1 MMRIINSFKTILLSA
16 ILIIIGCR
24 VSAQCDYSDD
34 FTAFKVFAY
43 ADNYSEPYYQTSPAG
58 WEAEDACRH
67 TVGSEVLYLGGGKIA
82 EYARGLLRSPLFSDG
97 CTKVKLLYKPYLSS
111 QNTKLKVAIKQAN
124 NIVWSDTIIAND
136 NTTWKE
142 FSANVNIS
150 GAFNLVLENV
160 TDAESQFPS
169 KDISIKNI
177 CLTAPVV
184 IPAHNFQFNV
194 PKDATVFVGDKD
206 QTVTVAGNYLT
217 KHYVPFTKQ
226 TEVFI
231 AETDTSKIWYYN
243 LPAPKNA
250 SGGFNYRVTRAGK
263 APHVGLFKPKT
274 GTTVESD
281 TLLIYT
287 DAQLSA
293 RNAKDIDHDVN
304 SLNGRNVAD
313 IFLNINAQG
322 YLTLPLKAD
331 TTFQLIHTR
340 NWQAIDTDV
349 NNYFIEPDFHYTVLD
364 ENGQPSNSVIVVS
377 DSGLIK
383 PVGAGTAIV
392 LVDYDAMLCH
402 HTTNV
407 GISNVKTNPAFFSA
421 LWPENTGVFVVSVN
435 ATETGIQSN
444 MLINEYWSELNG
456 TDKVD
461 STLID
466 AELDVLYYESDK
478 GSFSYTFKPEGVTGI
493 EVATP
498 TVGTNALS
506 YRSFSTD
513 CVTANPD
520 GSYTVRLSNGR
531 NIVKLLSAT
540 GADYQVITA
549 KPVDY
554 TISNITNPG
563 QAFQPGDNVS
573 VLFNTLYHPCNKM
586 SGIYNMSAGIQYTGA
601 DVNFPLI
608 LGPGQYTFASRAQE
622 YKILIPDT
630 ITSSEFN
637 LTRGVLK
644 VKGFGS
650 NYGAHR
656 NITLQ
661 SGVAP
666 NLNASVRTGY
676 FGSLPE
682 IHIPIPGNQ
691 KYTVTAVSGTSDE
704 WGTYKFGE
712 ISPEGDSMVV
722 VGSNVTYT
730 FNPNAGYH
738 IGNVTLGAST
748 DVASNVVNNSFTIE
762 NIQSDTTITVLYA
775 VDKNNTI
782 TSNDI
787 LYWVGE
793 GANKVLVVVNWA
805 EKSLAWGYKFDGANP
820 IVVDVLDSIKS
831 ADTRFDFVGTS
842 YLSDITYT
850 DLTNNLAISP
860 DYILYNVNENPVWL
874 GVDEQ
879 TVANGDIVEFGTYSV
894 ALSDNFWNNVWTA
907 AITPVSVP
915 TITAIPV
922 VEASNIRVYPN
933 PFDSY
938 IMLETTTLGNAVIY
952 DLSGKPVLRVNVYA
966 GTNRINTS
974 ALGKGVYILKY
985 GLNSVRIVK

>member
-1 MMRIINSFKTILLSA
+1 MRNINSFKTILVSI
-16 ILIIIGCR
+16 ILILLG
-24 VSAQCDYSDD
+24 SSAKAQCGYSDD
-34 FTAFKVFAY
+34 FTAFKVFTY

-67 TVGSEVLYLGGGKIA
+67 TTGSEELYLGGGKIA
-82 EYARGLLRSPLFSDG
+82 EYARGLLRSPLFSTG
-97 CTKVKLLYKPYLSS
+97 CTKVKLSYKPYLSN
-111 QNTKLKVAIKQAN
+111 QNTKLTVAIRQAN

-136 NTTWKE
+136 KTTWKE
-142 FSANVNIS
+142 FSAVVNIS

-177 CLTAPVV
+177 CLTVPVV

-243 LPAPKNA
+243 LPSPKNA
-250 SGGFNYRVTRAGK
+250 SGGFNYRVTRTGK
-263 APHVGLFKPKT
+263 APHVGLFKPKK

-281 TLLIYT
+281 TLLVFT

-304 SLNGRNVAD
+304 SLAGRNVAD
-313 IFLNINAQG
+313 MFININAQG
-322 YLTLPLKAD
+322 FLTLPLRAD

-349 NNYFIEPDFHYTVLD
+349 NNYFIEPDFHYMVMD
-364 ENGQPSNSVIVVS
+364 ENGQPSNSVITIS

-383 PVGAGTAIV
+383 PVGTGTAIV

-407 GISNVKTNPAFFSA
+407 GVSNVKTNPAFFSA
-421 LWPENTGVFVVSVN
+421 LWPENTAVFVVAVN
-435 ATETGIQSN
+435 APVAGIKSN
-444 MLINEYWSELNG
+444 MLINEYWSSMNG

-466 AELDVLYYESDK
+466 AELDVLYYETNK
-478 GSFSYTFKPEGVTGI
+478 GSFPYTFKPEGVTGI

-498 TVGTNALS
+498 TVGTNTLS
-506 YRSFSTD
+506 YKGFSTD
-513 CVTANPD
+513 SVTANTD
-520 GSYTVRLSNGR
+520 GSYTVRLSLGR

-540 GADYQVITA
+540 GAKYQVITA

-554 TISNITNPG
+554 TVSNRSHLG
-563 QAFQPGDNVS
+563 QAFLPGDSVS

-586 SGIYNMSAGIQYTGA
+586 SGIYNMSSGIQYTGA

-608 LGPGQYTFASRAQE
+608 LGPGQYTFASRAQQ
-622 YKILIPDT
+622 YIIVIPDT
-630 ITSSEFN
+630 ITSNEFN
-637 LTRGVLK
+637 LTQGVLK

-676 FGSLPE
+676 FGSLPD
-682 IHIPIPGNQ
+682 IHIKLADVTAPTIPTNLTGASDETSIALSWTASTDNVGVTGYNVYVGDVVNGTATGTT
-691 KYTVTAVSGTSDE
+691 YTVTGLTAATS
-704 WGTYKFGE
+704 
-712 ISPEGDSMVV
+712 
-722 VGSNVTYT
+722 YT
-730 FNPNAGYH
+730 FSVEALDAAG
-738 IGNVTLGAST
+738 N
-748 DVASNVVNNSFTIE
+748 
-762 NIQSDTTITVLYA
+762 
-775 VDKNNTI
+775 
-782 TSNDI
+782 
-787 LYWVGE
+787 
-793 GANKVLVVVNWA
+793 
-805 EKSLAWGYKFDGANP
+805 
-820 IVVDVLDSIKS
+820 KS
-831 ADTRFDFVGTS
+831 AKASATLSTS
-842 YLSDITYT
+842 TATGIPSVSE
-850 DLTNNLAISP
+850 NNIK
-860 DYILYNVNENPVWL
+860 
-874 GVDEQ
+874 
-879 TVANGDIVEFGTYSV
+879 
-894 ALSDNFWNNVWTA
+894 
-907 AITPVSVP
+907 
-915 TITAIPV
+915 
-922 VEASNIRVYPN
+922 VYPN
-933 PFDSY
+933 PFDSF
-938 IMLETTTLGNAVIY
+938 IVLDATTDGNAVIY
-952 DLSGKPVLRVNVYA
+952 DLSGRPVLQVNVYA
-966 GTNRINTS
+966 GVNRINTA
-974 ALGKGVYILKY
+974 ALGKGVYVLKY

>member
-1 MMRIINSFKTILLSA
+1 MKFKINIIVGLFIVAFSMNLK
-16 ILIIIGCR
+16 
-24 VSAQCDYSDD
+24 AQCDHTDD
-34 FTAFKVFAY
+34 FSTLTRPAFWFVE
-43 ADNYSEPYYQTSPAG
+43 SVTSPAG
-58 WEAEDACRH
+58 WEGTWVDPYEYDGTTYMCLMPVTNGMETSILKSPVFTNGCNSLDFKWETNGYSGAVSLKAELKQEGA
-67 TVGSEVLYLGGGKIA
+67 TVWSEVITVSDAVEFEIHQASYNNLNITGEVQLVISNLTSGHSGDYAGIDVWDFCITNYIA
-82 EYARGLLRSPLFSDG
+82 P
-97 CTKVKLLYKPYLSS
+97 
-111 QNTKLKVAIKQAN
+111 
-124 NIVWSDTIIAND
+124 
-136 NTTWKE
+136 
-142 FSANVNIS
+142 
-150 GAFNLVLENV
+150 
-160 TDAESQFPS
+160 
-169 KDISIKNI
+169 
-177 CLTAPVV
+177 PV
-184 IPAHNFQFNV
+184 PAHNFQFNV

-243 LPAPKNA
+243 LPSPKNA
-250 SGGFNYRVTRAGK
+250 SGGFNYRVTRTGK

-281 TLLIYT
+281 TLLSFT
-287 DAQLSA
+287 DAQLSLHD
-293 RNAKDIDHDVN
+293 AKDIDHDVN

-313 IFLNINAQG
+313 VFININAQG
-322 YLTLPLKAD
+322 FLTLPLQAD

-349 NNYFIEPDFHYTVLD
+349 NNYFIEPDFHYTVVD
-364 ENGQPSNSVIVVS
+364 ENGQPSNSVITVS
-377 DSGLIK
+377 DSGLIT

-392 LVDYDAMLCH
+392 LVNYDAMLCH

-407 GISNVKTNPAFFSA
+407 GISDVKTNPAFFSA
-421 LWPENTGVFVVSVN
+421 LWPENTAVFVVAVN
-435 ATETGIQSN
+435 APETGIKSN

-478 GSFSYTFKPEGVTGI
+478 GSFPYTFKPEGVTAVEI
-493 EVATP
+493 ATP
-498 TVGTNALS
+498 TVGTNTLS
-506 YRSFSTD
+506 YSGFATD
-513 CVTANPD
+513 SVTANTD
-520 GSYTVRLSNGR
+520 GSYTVRLGFGR
-531 NIVKLLSAT
+531 NIVKLISAT
-540 GADYQVITA
+540 GAEYQVITA

-554 TISNITNPG
+554 TISNITDPG
-563 QAFQPGDNVS
+563 ETFQPGDSVS
-573 VLFNTLYHPCNKM
+573 VLFHTLYHPCNKM

-622 YKILIPDT
+622 YIIVIPDT
-630 ITSSEFN
+630 ITSNEFD

-661 SGVAP
+661 SGVSP
-666 NLNASVRTGY
+666 NLSASVRTGY

-682 IHIPIPGNQ
+682 IHIRIPGNQ

-712 ISPEGDSMVV
+712 ISPEGDSTVV

-730 FNPNAGYH
+730 FTPNTGYH
-738 IGNVTLGAST
+738 IGSVTLGASADIT
-748 DVASNVVNNSFTIE
+748 SQVVNNSFTIE

-782 TSNDI
+782 TGNDI
-787 LYWVGE
+787 QYWVGE
-793 GANKVLVVVNWA
+793 GTNKVIVVVNWA

-820 IVVDVLDSIKS
+820 FVVEVLDSIQS
-831 ADTRFDFVGTS
+831 EDTRFDFVGTS

-850 DLTNNLAISP
+850 DVTNNLAISP
-860 DYILYNVNENPVWL
+860 DYVMYNVNENPVWF

-879 TVANGDIVEFGTYSV
+879 TVANGGIVEFGTYSS

-907 AITPVSVP
+907 SITPVSAP
-915 TITAIPV
+915 TITGIPV
-922 VEASNIRVYPN
+922 IEASNISVYPN
-933 PFDSY
+933 PFDSF
-938 IMLETTTLGNAVIY
+938 IVLEAKTDGNAVIY
-952 DLSGKPVLRVNVYA
+952 DLSGKLVLQVNVYA
-966 GTNRINTS
+966 GINRINTS
-974 ALGKGVYILKY
+974 ALVKGVYVLKC
-985 GLNSVRIVK
+985 GLNRVRIVK